1 LQDIPDLVD
10 GLRRSINIL
19 STFVTSIPEEK
30 LTRRRGAGFWSV
42 AEHTVHLAQVQPMLL
57 GRLQRFLSEDRPEFA
72 PYIPGDAG
80 QDDKPPQM
88 VTGAALSEFEHYRL
102 KQLAL
107 LDEVDEAAWQKTA
120 IHPEYD
126 FYTLH
131 ILTRHILLHDHW
143 HMYRMEQLW
152 LTRDEFLKQ

>member
-1 LQDIPDLVD
+1 MQDIPDLLD
-10 GLRRSINIL
+10 GLRRSIKIL

-131 ILTRHILLHDHW
+131 ILTRHTLLPDHW